1 MKVELSTTLQAP
13 ADQVWRWVQRPA
25 LLNWVAAPL
34 VKFRPI
40 QPTTLPDVWA
50 DGEYRVSMLL
60 FGVLPMGSQV
70 IRIHREEGLAGDRS
84 ARSLVD
90 MGEGDLVKA
99 WHHRI
104 RVVPESAGTT
114 HYTDSVVV
122 EAGPLTLFVWMFA
135 QVFYRHR
142 QRRLRDLARG
152 GFKNVEGR

>member
-1 MKVELSTTLQAP
+1 MKVELSTTLKAP
-13 ADQVWRWVQRPA
+13 AEQVWRWVQRPA
-25 LLNWVAAPL
+25 LLHWVAAPL

-40 QPTTLPDVWA
+40 QPTTLPEVWE
-50 DGEYRVSMLL
+50 DGEVRVSMLI
-60 FGVLPMGSQV
+60 FGVLPMGTQV

>member
-1 MKVELSTTLQAP
+1 MKIELSTTLQAP

-34 VKFRPI
+34 VKFRPT
-40 QPTTLPDVWA
+40 QPTTLPEVWA
-50 DGEYRVSMLL
+50 DGEVRVSLLL
-60 FGVLPMGSQV
+60 FGVLPVGSQV
-70 IRIHREEGLAGDRS
+70 IRVHREEEQEGEPP

-90 MGEGDLVKA
+90 MGEGDLAKT
-99 WHHRI
+99 WHHRV
-104 RVVPESAGTT
+104 RVVPERAGTT
-114 HYTDSVVV
+114 LYTDSVVV

-142 QRRLRDLARG
+142 QRRLRALARG